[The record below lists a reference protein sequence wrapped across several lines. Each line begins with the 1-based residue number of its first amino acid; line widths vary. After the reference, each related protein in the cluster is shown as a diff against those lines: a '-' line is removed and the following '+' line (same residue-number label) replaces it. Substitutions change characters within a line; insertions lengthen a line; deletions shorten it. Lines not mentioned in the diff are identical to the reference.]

1 MEAPLR
7 RGSHF
12 NAPRGATPWS
22 STPAMNLNRMAGDIC
37 GRLGD
42 RVSEAAGS
50 TGLMIKRI
58 LPILLA
64 SVAPAHSA
72 SVAIHPYECHQEIER
87 KCAVGCA
94 ELICAAPPAR
104 SCGCGSGSLASA
116 GGGGSGALGA
126 SGSLGSGIGGSS
138 AGGGGGSNTGGGGLS
153 EGGGGVAGSTGAAL
167 TCGTSFASQGDP
179 GFTPSV
185 PLAHAPGP
193 IVGAGLPGLLL
204 ASLSLGWLGWWRRE
218 AKSVQK
224 KKGQKRGHLTTAV
237 DNHDRLER
245 RSRWE
250 TSRGSR
256 R

>member
-1 MEAPLR
+1 
-7 RGSHF
+7 
-12 NAPRGATPWS
+12 
-22 STPAMNLNRMAGDIC
+22 MNLNRMAEDIC
-37 GRLGD
+37 GRLGE

-87 KCAVGCA
+87 KCAVYRVDMCCA
-94 ELICAAPPAR
+94 PAR
-104 SCGCGSGSLASA
+104 SCGCGSGGLASA

-126 SGSLGSGIGGSS
+126 GGSFGSGIGGSS
-138 AGGGGGSNTGGGGLS
+138 AGGGGGSSTGGGGLS
-153 EGGGGVAGSTGAAL
+153 AGGGGVAGSTGPAL
-167 TCGTSFASQGDP
+167 TPGTSFASQGDP

-204 ASLSLGWLGWWRRE
+204 ASLSLGWLGWRRRRP
-218 AKSVQK
+218 SPSK
-224 KKGQKRGHLTTAV
+224 K
-237 DNHDRLER
+237 
-245 RSRWE
+245 
-250 TSRGSR
+250 
-256 R
+256 

>member
-1 MEAPLR
+1 
-7 RGSHF
+7 
-12 NAPRGATPWS
+12 
-22 STPAMNLNRMAGDIC
+22 MNLNRMAGDIC

-87 KCAVGCA
+87 NCAVGCA

-153 EGGGGVAGSTGAAL
+153 EGGGA
-167 TCGTSFASQGDP
+167 
-179 GFTPSV
+179 
-185 PLAHAPGP
+185 
-193 IVGAGLPGLLL
+193 LL
-204 ASLSLGWLGWWRRE
+204 AQPVLPS
-218 AKSVQK
+218 
-224 KKGQKRGHLTTAV
+224 
-237 DNHDRLER
+237 RLEH
-245 RSRWE
+245 RSRRKA
-250 TSRGSR
+250 TPASRLLCRWPTHQVPSSALDCPA
-256 R
+256 